1 MSEELWSGDPREVT
15 GPWGGDP
22 SPLVPTRP
30 GWESPSSGP
39 RVLVGAASEPLRQ
52 VGGPRRHPG
61 VGLLVVPGGSFPTG
75 GLKPRGSPAP
85 QSQPPAKG
93 KCAGAPAL
101 LGAVWGSWRARGA
114 AAGAPGSPEGKPR
127 EPGRDL
133 ERRRAAGRPG
143 PPGKVEFARRK
154 KHRWRQRGAIPGR
167 EQAAS
172 SPVLTAVRP
181 PPLNTRMRRPSARR
195 RAGKREAVEAE
206 AAPGAG
212 RATERWGLGAQSSSR
227 PAPGGQEPRVARVPG
242 SRTCVWPASGAGE
255 QIASQVLHSLRRG
268 LAHRKAP

>member
-101 LGAVWGSWRARGA
+101 LGAV
-114 AAGAPGSPEGKPR
+114 
-127 EPGRDL
+127 
-133 ERRRAAGRPG
+133 
-143 PPGKVEFARRK
+143 
-154 KHRWRQRGAIPGR
+154 
-167 EQAAS
+167 
-172 SPVLTAVRP
+172 
-181 PPLNTRMRRPSARR
+181 
-195 RAGKREAVEAE
+195 
-206 AAPGAG
+206 
-212 RATERWGLGAQSSSR
+212 
-227 PAPGGQEPRVARVPG
+227 
-242 SRTCVWPASGAGE
+242 
-255 QIASQVLHSLRRG
+255 
-268 LAHRKAP
+268 

>member
-1 MSEELWSGDPREVT
+1 MSGGLWPGDPREVT
-15 GPWGGDP
+15 GPRGGDP

-39 RVLVGAASEPLRQ
+39 RVLVGAASAPLHQ
-52 VGGPRRHPG
+52 VGGPRSQPG
-61 VGLLVVPGGSFPTG
+61 VGSLIVPGGSFPTG
-75 GLKPRGSPAP
+75 GFKPREPPAP

-114 AAGAPGSPEGKPR
+114 VAGAPGSPAWKPGEPAR
-127 EPGRDL
+127 EP
-133 ERRRAAGRPG
+133 ERQRAAGGPG
-143 PPGKVEFARRK
+143 PPGKAAFARRK
-154 KHRWRQRGAIPGR
+154 KHRWRRRGAIPGR

-195 RAGKREAVEAE
+195 RAGKGEAEEAEAE

-212 RATERWGLGAQSSSR
+212 LAAGRWGPGHAQL
-227 PAPGGQEPRVARVPG
+227 PATRAGEDRSHA
-242 SRTCVWPASGAGE
+242 SPASPA
-255 QIASQVLHSLRRG
+255 AALFAR
-268 LAHRKAP
+268 PC